1 MHFSRAPSKIP
12 PFGAPNG
19 TPQLRAPRLITS
31 GFPQTGSLQLLD
43 PKAARVVQATEPP
56 PFRRAPGLQSAPGS
70 THSSRFQL
78 AAAGWDHGGGGGS
91 QPRMSGP
98 RAGAPPRS
106 LPKRCCRCVSEPPAR
121 RAPGTG
127 GHPHCVT
134 RQRALSAPAAL
145 AYLLAASPSRPHRRP
160 PASSALQS
168 EGGRFVRAQ
177 EAGQYFAAGAAVPG
191 GRPSKGRGRGA
202 ARASFPYVRSRLV
215 QKRGSPG
222 PRRASSP
229 PAGPPPGRAAR
240 AARARP
246 SSRPRRRPLS
256 AAFPPTSGAP
266 RAPRPRTPDRKS
278 VV

>member
-1 MHFSRAPSKIP
+1 
-12 PFGAPNG
+12 
-19 TPQLRAPRLITS
+19 
-31 GFPQTGSLQLLD
+31 
-43 PKAARVVQATEPP
+43 
-56 PFRRAPGLQSAPGS
+56 
-70 THSSRFQL
+70 
-78 AAAGWDHGGGGGS
+78 
-91 QPRMSGP
+91 MSGP
-98 RAGAPPRS
+98 RAAAPPRS

-121 RAPGTG
+121 RAPGAG

-229 PAGPPPGRAAR
+229 PAGPPPGSAAR

-256 AAFPPTSGAP
+256 VACPPTPGAP
-266 RAPRPRTPDRKS
+266 CAPRPRTPEGKPSRSPCGVRPGRSGPRRRRGGAMRGLRVPPPARPRGGGAPGTGSSLTASRGSGARRRRRDHGRGRTRGS
-278 VV
+278 EAAAAAGRPRPAR